1 MEPPDTRQVEKMQ
14 TDIAETHGNHSDE
27 GETEWA
33 PSDAF
38 IHDME
43 ALNSPPSEKS
53 RYTHPTPEGKFM
65 TELWKAPTGNGP
77 LAHSCIQTNPFLRVE
92 YEDIPFTTTSPKYQI
107 REKLCV
113 GGTPSYHGKF
123 QELKLPYGFAGM
135 PPLLIA
141 VINDNICQA
150 KLLLESG
157 ELPDT
162 ARATDGV
169 TPLLAAI
176 ELHHTKMMYLL
187 LYHKADVNKGSAD
200 NFTPLHGAIAHCN
213 AIIVGQLLQYGA
225 NANAI
230 TKSGVSPLIAV
241 MECDVDDKKEM
252 CTLLLKHGADPNKQ
266 EFKHGITPLYAAAQN
281 GEVDCVKI
289 LLASGA
295 KPNVVVDVGES
306 PLVAAI
312 RHGYCDVVIALLE
325 NKADPNFGAH
335 LGMSPLILALSR
347 GSGPLPWALIDF
359 GADMKAVAPDGETA
373 LAYALEHGMN
383 DIVAKMISHKDG
395 PPIPAKYK
403 HQFLQLSVDQ
413 DNIPLMKVLLEQGSN
428 PNYINNDGEYILT
441 CAIRNGLTEMV
452 CLLLEAGADPNVRNG
467 QSLIEAICGGHTD
480 IVHALLIRGAD
491 PNAHTVSQ
499 TALICACQSTKNKD
513 IVKMLLEAKAD
524 PNIKIGTKSPIT
536 EAIQLGNIEIVTM
549 LLVAHANLPRDPD
562 MSQLMVAVERG
573 DITMTKLLLD
583 YKENPNII
591 IDGKTVL
598 GTALEKGFNSISEIL
613 LDRGADIKGI
623 SLPVAVA
630 HGANMRVI
638 NKLLEKGIDPNQQ
651 DSLGPA
657 LIRAITFMQKEV
669 VELLLLFKANPNI
682 IDDFALRDKGHVTP
696 LRQAVS
702 LGAPQMLEIL
712 FENGASLSE
721 DTKLGCNTTLL
732 QEAVMRGYDQSVE
745 VLLKYNADPNSA
757 PGDSDPPLVT
767 AIRNNNARGIANLL
781 LATHANPNASSR
793 VDGQCVL
800 HMAIS
805 QKMQELITPLLD
817 AGADPNVQCAFT
829 GETPLH
835 LAVESNS
842 AFMVTELI
850 KHGANPNIAR
860 WMDGLSPIG
869 CAYKLNRDGLRNLM
883 MDSAHRHTRISVPQ
897 RPEKA
902 PAVSHLCVVCC
913 NEEVSQVCVPC
924 HHACLCK
931 KCYIQLPLHGDFPDC
946 PVCRHA
952 ITSTIQIFFS

>member
-1 MEPPDTRQVEKMQ
+1 MEPPDTRPVEEMK
-14 TDIAETHGNHSDE
+14 TDVAETHGNHSDE

-53 RYTHPTPEGKFM
+53 RYTHPIPEGKFM

-92 YEDIPFTTTSPKYQI
+92 YEDIPFTTTSPKYQT

-123 QELKLPYGFAGM
+123 QELKIPYGFAGM

-141 VINDNICQA
+141 VINDNMFQA
-150 KLLLESG
+150 KELLESG

-176 ELHHTKMMYLL
+176 ELHHTEMMYLL

-213 AIIVGQLLQYGA
+213 AIIVRQLLQYGA

-312 RHGYCDVVIALLE
+312 RHGYCDVVTALLE

-335 LGMSPLILALSR
+335 LGMSPLHLAMSR
-347 GSGPLPWALIDF
+347 ESVVISQALIAN
-359 GADMKAVAPDGETA
+359 GADLTAVAPNGKTA
-373 LAYALEHGMN
+373 FMCAMDNPRLVSICYTMAL
-383 DIVAKMISHKDG
+383 HKDC
-395 PPIPAKYK
+395 PP
-403 HQFLQLSVDQ
+403 LSMECKEYLLGIAFKDGS
-413 DNIPLMKVLLEQGSN
+413 ISLLKVLLKNGVD
-428 PNYINNDGEYILT
+428 PNYINKCGDTLLT
-441 CAIRNGLTEMV
+441 CAIKNGQTEMV
-452 CLLLEAGADPNVRNG
+452 CLLLEAGADPNRNS
-467 QSLIEAICGGHTD
+467 QNLIDAICDGHTD

-491 PNAHTVSQ
+491 ANAHTSSQ
-499 TALICACQSTKNKD
+499 SALICACQSTKNTD
-513 IVKMLLEAKAD
+513 MVKMLLEARAD
-524 PNIKIGTKSPIT
+524 PNLKIGTTSPIT
-536 EAIQLGNIEIVTM
+536 AAIQLGNVEIVTM
-549 LLVAHANLPRDPD
+549 LLVAHAILPRDPD
-562 MSQLMVAVERG
+562 MSQLMVAVKRG
-573 DITMTKLLLD
+573 DRHMIKLLLD
-583 YKENPNII
+583 YKEDPNSIVQ
-591 IDGKTVL
+591 GKSVL
-598 GTALEKGFNSISEIL
+598 GIALEIGFNSISEML

-623 SLPVAVA
+623 SLPIAVA
-630 HGANMRVI
+630 NGANMSVI
-638 NKLLEKGIDPNQQ
+638 KKLLEKGIDPNQQ

-657 LIRAITFMQKEV
+657 LIHAITFLRKEL
-669 VELLLLFKANPNI
+669 VELLLSFKANPNI

-696 LRQAVS
+696 LRQAVT
-702 LGAPQMLEIL
+702 LGAPQFLEIL

-732 QEAVMRGYDQSVE
+732 QEAVMRGYDQPVE

-767 AIRNNNARGIANLL
+767 AIRNRNTGMAKLL
-781 LATHANPNASSR
+781 LAAHANPNASSR
-793 VDGQCVL
+793 ADGQFVL
-800 HMAIS
+800 HMALA
-805 QKMQELITPLLD
+805 QNMQELITPLLD
-817 AGADPNVQCAFT
+817 AGADPNIQSPLT
-829 GETPLH
+829 GNTPLH
-835 LAVESNS
+835 LAVDNNS

-850 KHGANPNIAR
+850 KYGANPNIAR
-860 WMDGLSPIG
+860 WLDGLSPIG
-869 CAYKLNRDGLRNLM
+869 SAYKLYRTGLRDLM
-883 MDSAHRHTRISVPQ
+883 TDSAHRHTRISAPKQ
-897 RPEKA
+897 PEKT
-902 PAVSHLCVVCC
+902 PASSHICIVCYR
-913 NEEVSQVCVPC
+913 EEVSQVCVPC

-931 KCYIQLPLHGDFPDC
+931 KCYIQLPMHGDFPDC
-946 PVCRHA
+946 PMCRHA